1 MKIIT
6 KRNVFMFI
14 FLVTITMVAVNSS
27 NLDTGKETFEYEKK
41 ELTDYQKY
49 ITQKGGTEKPFEN
62 KFWDNKKAGIYVDI
76 VSGEPLFSSLDKF
89 DSGTGWPSFTK
100 PLEDEN
106 IVVKSDLS
114 IGIER
119 TEVKSAKA
127 DSHLGHV
134 FDDGPNGNDRYCINS
149 ASLKFIPVEE
159 LEKEGY
165 GNYVELFE

>member
-106 IVVKSDLS
+106 IVEKSDLS

-134 FDDGPNGNDRYCINS
+134 FDDGLNGGDRYCINS

-165 GNYVELFE
+165 GEYVELFE